1 MWQQSCSQGQPLKT
15 IEVHHKHVKSQW
27 HLVQSLKR
35 VLGDKDFYFEMRND
49 MYIIQVFQP
58 KDMMQYEPAQCS
70 KSAIDDG
77 VETSDAESAIQHRPH
92 QHPHLHPQ
100 GSAAIY
106 A

>member
-1 MWQQSCSQGQPLKT
+1 MWQQDCSQGQPSKT

-35 VLGDKDFYFEMRND
+35 VLGEKDFYFEMRND

-58 KDMMQYEPAQCS
+58 KHMIQCEPAPCS

-77 VETSDAESAIQHRPH
+77 VETIDAESARP
-92 QHPHLHPQ
+92 HPHLHPQ
-100 GSAAIY
+100 DSTAIY
-106 A
+106 T